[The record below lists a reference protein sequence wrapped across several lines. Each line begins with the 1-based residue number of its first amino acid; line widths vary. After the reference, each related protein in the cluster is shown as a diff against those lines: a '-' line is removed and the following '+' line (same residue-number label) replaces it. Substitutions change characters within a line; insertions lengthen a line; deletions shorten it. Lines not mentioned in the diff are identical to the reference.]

1 MSELGRRLVHASGA
15 GFPALYL
22 LSLVDWQTLRLLLLG
37 FAGVAVLLELL
48 RLSVGL
54 DWAIY
59 DRLTREYE
67 RDNPAGYALYAVSMA
82 LVGVAFSPPVATPGM
97 LMLALADPV
106 SGVLGSADVGEWK
119 SPPVLFA
126 TFGLSFCLAAPL
138 TVPARGVAVGSL
150 AAAAGAAGAAVADGY
165 KPQVAGFV
173 VDDNASIPTLASAG
187 IALVFALA

>member
-15 GFPALYL
+15 GIPALYL
-22 LSLVDWQTLRLLLLG
+22 LSVVDWATLRLLLLA
-37 FAGVAVLLELL
+37 FASVAIVLELL

-82 LVGVAFSPPVATPGM
+82 LVGVAFSPPVAIPGM

-106 SGVLGSADVGEWK
+106 SGVLGSAGVGEWK

-150 AAAAGAAGAAVADGY
+150 AAAVGAAGAAVADGY
-165 KPQVAGFV
+165 KPRIAGFV
-173 VDDNASIPTLASAG
+173 IDDNASIPVLACLG

>member
-15 GFPALYL
+15 GLPALYL
-22 LSLVDWQTLRLLLLG
+22 LSLVDWSTLQILLLG
-37 FAGVAVLLELL
+37 FAGVAIVLEVL

-67 RDNPAGYALYAVSMA
+67 QDNPAGYALYAVSMA
-82 LVGVAFSPPVATPGM
+82 LVGLVFPPPVAVPGM

-106 SGVLGSADVGEWK
+106 SGVLGSAGVREWK

-126 TFGLSFCLAAPL
+126 TFGLCFVLAVPF
-138 TVPARGVAVGSL
+138 TVGARGPAVGAL
-150 AAAAGAAGAAVADGY
+150 AAAVGAAGAAVADGY
-165 KPQVAGFV
+165 KPRVAGFV
-173 VDDNASIPTLASAG
+173 IDDNASIPILACTG
-187 IALVFALA
+187 IALVFGLA